1 MRTARAGQ
9 LLLGLGVLVGVAAG
23 AGLLLGFEPAR
34 LPPALLNIAAYKL
47 TFIGALGLIAAGAM
61 VGRYARREETWKAG
75 QLAPGPGKAAL
86 GEGVPQFRARGE
98 GREPRESAALRNRPS
113 DTPDSA

>member
-23 AGLLLGFEPAR
+23 VGLLLGFEPAR

-47 TFIGALGLIAAGAM
+47 TFIGALGLIAAGAI
-61 VGRYARREETWKAG
+61 VGRYARREASWKAG
-75 QLAPGPGKAAL
+75 KLAPAPGKAAL
-86 GEGVPQFRARGE
+86 GEGESAFRAPDE
-98 GREPRESAALRNRPS
+98 KRESREGAALRNRPS
-113 DTPDSA
+113 DTPDST